1 MESNSENVPS
11 QNNERQ
17 RKVQS
22 LNVATLPGL
31 ITFDPS
37 SPPHSPNSPRKSRP
51 MSMFIHPQERLA
63 SEQTTNSAMVAPEA
77 PYSNNNMPF
86 SFAPATNSEVD
97 VASVNSFRTID
108 TNQTG
113 DHESLSSDITDR
125 ANEPQGLIKLLC
137 EVDGGLGIAL
147 ERVKQGS
154 SSAKAS
160 ATFLKKRAAIE
171 DEYGRMM
178 IKLSKSMQEGHHS
191 NDTKQGSY
199 GENWLYML
207 KLHESIGENRVK
219 FAAAIQEISEEIT
232 ALYKE
237 TDKSRKNLKD
247 SSQKH
252 EKAIQDS
259 EQALEKAKNK
269 YETHSEDWERTL
281 LQKNG
286 EVVPNL
292 KPRTLTKAIF
302 SKQPKSPTQLLK
314 MEEDARNKAATAND
328 TYKHHLSITNA
339 ARHEYYDIHLPRMV
353 TALKDISDECDIGL
367 QYHLARYTYLFEN
380 TMVSDAL
387 VISPANT
394 EDGPSM
400 RKIVEQINNE
410 EDYYSYVQSYG
421 AKAKKM
427 KNHDIPYDQYN
438 MSEQAISIINP
449 KNVFGVDLAEQMRRD
464 GHEVPLILMK
474 CTEAIE
480 RNGGLESQG
489 IYRVSGVQSNIQKLR
504 ALFDRNTETVDLSAE
519 EASLDVNNITS
530 VLKLWFRELP
540 DPLFP
545 REMYQNFINAAKT
558 PDEKKRVLELH
569 ECVNNLPDPNYST
582 LKYLMGH
589 LHKIVQNQDKNKMN
603 VQNLG
608 IVFGPTLMGSP
619 VVAISNPVSLQNS
632 STAPTPYAASDSGG
646 LNDMGWQCKVVEAI
660 LENYIAIFV

>member
-1 MESNSENVPS
+1 
-11 QNNERQ
+11 
-17 RKVQS
+17 
-22 LNVATLPGL
+22 
-31 ITFDPS
+31 
-37 SPPHSPNSPRKSRP
+37 
-51 MSMFIHPQERLA
+51 
-63 SEQTTNSAMVAPEA
+63 
-77 PYSNNNMPF
+77 
-86 SFAPATNSEVD
+86 
-97 VASVNSFRTID
+97 
-108 TNQTG
+108 
-113 DHESLSSDITDR
+113 
-125 ANEPQGLIKLLC
+125 
-137 EVDGGLGIAL
+137 
-147 ERVKQGS
+147 
-154 SSAKAS
+154 
-160 ATFLKKRAAIE
+160 
-171 DEYGRMM
+171 
-178 IKLSKSMQEGHHS
+178 
-191 NDTKQGSY
+191 SY

-247 SSQKH
+247 SGQKH
-252 EKAIQDS
+252 ERTIQDA

-269 YETHSEDWERTL
+269 YETHSEDWERSIL
-281 LQKNG
+281 IKNG
-286 EVVPNL
+286 E
-292 KPRTLTKAIF
+292 A
-302 SKQPKSPTQLLK
+302 

-339 ARHEYYDIHLPRMV
+339 ARHEYFDIHLPRMV

-387 VISPANT
+387 VISPVNT

-410 EDYYSYVQSYG
+410 EDYYSYVQTCS
-421 AKAKKM
+421 AKARKTKH
-427 KNHDIPYDQYN
+427 HDIPYDQYN
-438 MSEQAISIINP
+438 MSEQAINIINP
-449 KNVFGVDLAEQMRRD
+449 KNIFGVDLAEQMRRD
-464 GHEVPLILMK
+464 NHEVPLILIK
-474 CTEAIE
+474 CAEAIE

-489 IYRVSGVQSNIQKLR
+489 IYRVSGVQSHIQKLR
-504 ALFDRNTETVDLSAE
+504 ALFDRNAEAADLNAE
-519 EASLDVNNITS
+519 ECFSDVNNITS

-545 REMYQNFINAAKT
+545 REMYQDFINAAKT

-589 LHKIVQNQDKNKMN
+589 LHKIVQNQDINKMS

-619 VVAISNPVSLQNS
+619 AISNPVSLQNS
-632 STAPTPYAASDSGG
+632 SLQNSSTAPIAPMPYVASDGG
-646 LNDMGWQCKVVEAI
+646 GFNDMGWQCKVVEII

>member
-22 LNVATLPGL
+22 LNVSTLPGL
-31 ITFDPS
+31 INFDPS
-37 SPPHSPNSPRKSRP
+37 SPPNSPNSPKKSRP

-77 PYSNNNMPF
+77 SYSNNNVPF
-86 SFAPATNSEVD
+86 SFPPATNSEVD

-137 EVDGGLGIAL
+137 EIDGGLGIAL
-147 ERVKQGS
+147 ERVKQCS

-160 ATFLKKRAAIE
+160 TFLKKRAAIE

-178 IKLSKSMQEGHHS
+178 IKLAKSMQEGHHT

-247 SSQKH
+247 SGQKH
-252 EKAIQDS
+252 ERTIQDA

-269 YETHSEDWERTL
+269 YETHSEDWERTIL
-281 LQKNG
+281 IKNG
-286 EVVPNL
+286 EVVPSL

-302 SKQPKSPTQLLK
+302 SKQPKSPTQLVK

-339 ARHEYYDIHLPRMV
+339 ARHEYFDIHLPRMV

-387 VISPANT
+387 VISPVNT

-410 EDYYSYVQSYG
+410 EDYYSYVQTCS
-421 AKAKKM
+421 AKAKKT
-427 KNHDIPYDQYN
+427 KHHDIPYDRYN
-438 MSEQAISIINP
+438 MQAINIINP
-449 KNVFGVDLAEQMRRD
+449 KNIFGVDLAEQMRRD
-464 GHEVPLILMK
+464 NHEVPLILIK
-474 CTEAIE
+474 CAEAIE

-489 IYRVSGVQSNIQKLR
+489 IYRVSGVQSHIQKLR
-504 ALFDRNTETVDLSAE
+504 ASFDRNAEAVDLNAE
-519 EASLDVNNITS
+519 ECFSDVNNITS

-589 LHKIVQNQDKNKMN
+589 LHKIVQNQDINKMN

-619 VVAISNPVSLQNS
+619 AISNPVSLQNS
-632 STAPTPYAASDSGG
+632 STAPVAPYVASDGG
-646 LNDMGWQCKVVEAI
+646 GFNDMGWQCKVVEII